1 MAVPILKTKLYI
13 PPLRP
18 ELVVRDRLIE
28 RLKAGIRT
36 SKLTLVSAP
45 AGFGKTTLLSE
56 WIQGAAPPSA
66 ATASQ
71 SIRPHAAWVSLDD
84 GDNDPVRFWTY
95 VLTALRTIP
104 SLRDAGV
111 GASALSMLASPQPP
125 PVEAVLTDLINELAE
140 ATGPTGGMRDRA
152 QAGAGS
158 APPPGLEG
166 QIVLVLDDFHVITN
180 AQVTEALA
188 FLIDHMP
195 PHMHVVIATRADP
208 VLPLSRL
215 RGRGQLIELGAAD
228 LRFTPQE
235 TATLL
240 NQVMD
245 LGLST
250 QHVSA
255 LEARTEGWA
264 VGLQMAAHA
273 LQGTVSTAGGD
284 AGQVSQFI
292 SAFAGSHRYVLDYLT
307 DEVLLREPQGVQ
319 DFLLRTSI
327 LKRLCGPLCD
337 AVTGQNDGQGMLE
350 GLEAANLF
358 VVPLDSQRHWY
369 RYHHLFADLLTKRL
383 TSLHADLLP
392 ELHRRASTW
401 HERSGTIEEAIAHA
415 ISATDFERAARLV
428 EQHAVQQMM
437 SYRRESTLGEWLQ
450 ALPEE
455 LVRARPWLCVYLG
468 WTRHWMG
475 MRDQV
480 EEPLQ
485 CAEEGLARKRL
496 AQGEH
501 EEGADRREPLI
512 AGYIAAI
519 RAHHA
524 LVSEQ
529 IPRALEMG
537 QQAIGLLPEGDY
549 MRCEAAVALG
559 GAYWALGNV
568 EAAQGAFS
576 QARATAQRSGYPP
589 VAVPSACY
597 VAMQQA
603 KRGQLRE
610 AFATYQEALD
620 WAMTPS
626 GRPLPVAG
634 FPLIKLG
641 DLSRE
646 WNDLDAAQRDLDR
659 GLELCIQLGHADVLA
674 EAYVML
680 ARLQLALD
688 DLEGAQD
695 SLARADQIAGGSI
708 DPWIETFADRCR
720 LRLWLSSGNL
730 AAAIHWAE
738 KSGLQ
743 VEGPL
748 DYQRDLHH
756 TNLARVLLA
765 RGVAQARETDLAAAL
780 ELLERLSAAAKR
792 AGWVSTQIEV
802 LILQAL
808 GLQARGADL
817 EALPALERALVL
829 AQHGGWM
836 RTFLDEGQR
845 LVPLLRQAAERGTA
859 PSHAALLLAAAE
871 GRSAPGEQRV
881 SRELA
886 ALVEPLSDRELEV
899 LRLIAQGLTNREV
912 AQRLFI
918 AQGTVKAHA
927 SSIYGKLGVNNR
939 AQAVA
944 QATALGLL

>member
-1 MAVPILKTKLYI
+1 
-13 PPLRP
+13 
-18 ELVVRDRLIE
+18 
-28 RLKAGIRT
+28 
-36 SKLTLVSAP
+36 
-45 AGFGKTTLLSE
+45 
-56 WIQGAAPPSA
+56 
-66 ATASQ
+66 
-71 SIRPHAAWVSLDD
+71 
-84 GDNDPVRFWTY
+84 
-95 VLTALRTIP
+95 LRTIP
-104 SLRDAGV
+104 RLRDVGV

-125 PVEAVLTDLINELAE
+125 PIEAVLTDLINELADVL
-140 ATGPTGGMRDRA
+140 GPAAGIEDRA
-152 QAGAGS
+152 HSGFPPHAGTG
-158 APPPGLEG
+158 EG
-166 QIVLVLDDFHVITN
+166 ILLVLDDLHVVTN

-188 FLIDHMP
+188 FLIDNMP

-240 NQVMD
+240 NEVM
-245 LGLST
+245 GLRLSG

-264 VGLQMAAHA
+264 VGLQMAARA

-284 AGQVSQFI
+284 AARVSHFI

-307 DEVLLREPQGVQ
+307 DEVLLREPPGVQ
-319 DFLLRTSI
+319 GFLMRTSI

-337 AVTGQNDGQGMLE
+337 AVTGQNDGQRMLE

-358 VVPLDSQRHWY
+358 VVSLDSQRLWY

-392 ELHRRASTW
+392 ELHRRASAW
-401 HERSGTIEEAIAHA
+401 HERAGTIEEAIAHA
-415 ISATDFERAARLV
+415 ISATDYERAARLV

-455 LVRARPWLCVYLG
+455 LVQARPWLCVYLG

-480 EEPLQ
+480 EEPLR
-485 CAEEGLARKRL
+485 CAEDALRRELRPNGAPERAAR
-496 AQGEH
+496 AQ
-501 EEGADRREPLI
+501 EPLI
-512 AGYIAAI
+512 IGYIAAI
-519 RAHHA
+519 RAHNA
-524 LVSEQ
+524 LTRQQ
-529 IPRALEMG
+529 IPRVLEMG
-537 QQAIGLLPEGDY
+537 HQAIELLPEGDY

-559 GAYWALGNV
+559 GAYWALGDV
-568 EAAQGAFS
+568 VAAQEAFA
-576 QARATAQRSGYPP
+576 QARATAQQSGYLPL
-589 VAVPSACY
+589 AVPSACY

-603 KRGQLRE
+603 KRGQLPE
-610 AFATYQEALD
+610 ARTTYLEALE
-620 WAMTPS
+620 WATSPS

-646 WNDLDAAQRDLDR
+646 WNDVEAAQRDLER

-680 ARLQLALD
+680 ARLQLAMRDLD
-688 DLEGAQD
+688 SAQD
-695 SLARADQIAGGSI
+695 SLARADRIAGGSI
-708 DPWIETFADRCR
+708 DPWIETFADTCR

-738 KSGLQ
+738 ESNLQ
-743 VEGPL
+743 VDGPL

-808 GLQARGADL
+808 GLEARGAGAEGL
-817 EALPALERALVL
+817 AALERALVL
-829 AQHGGWM
+829 AQPGGWV

-845 LVPLLRQAAERGTA
+845 LIPLLRQAAARDEA
-859 PSHAALLLAAAE
+859 PSYAALLLAAAE
-871 GRSAPGEQRV
+871 GRSTPGEQPAPPEPV
-881 SRELA
+881 

-899 LRLIAQGLTNREV
+899 LQLIAQGLTNRQV

-939 AQAVA
+939 TQAVA